1 MANYGALSR
10 ALQNTVELHSPD
22 ILFPKQCSIEMIN
35 KDTVNVFVT
44 IGGDITLSNIEYI
57 GNPKIGEKA
66 LLIPTDNDYNKSV
79 VICKNFTT
87 DNEDLI
93 SNLLHDYQ
101 IEIRNQIVKILADKV
116 DKEYLTPIIDNIKNK
131 LLDYEE
137 KLNEYKNELTTLQEK
152 IDNDKQSMIES
163 INSKADKVHEHKFED
178 IYTDV

>member
-35 KDTVNVFVT
+35 KDTVNVSVT
-44 IGGDITLSNIEYI
+44 IGDDITLSNIEYI

-101 IEIRNQIVKILADKV
+101 IEIRNQIVKILADK
-116 DKEYLTPIIDNIKNK
+116 EYLTPIIDSIKNE

-137 KLNEYKNELTTLQEK
+137 KLN
-152 IDNDKQSMIES
+152 ES